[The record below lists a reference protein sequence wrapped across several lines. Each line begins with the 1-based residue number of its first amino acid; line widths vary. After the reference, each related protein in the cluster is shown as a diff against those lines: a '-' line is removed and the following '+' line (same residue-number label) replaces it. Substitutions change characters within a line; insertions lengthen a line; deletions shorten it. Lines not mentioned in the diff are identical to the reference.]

1 MTGAWDRGRAVR
13 GLGRAELVSDTDP
26 LPIVYVPA
34 ADGARIAIKRRPS
47 PGGPPVIF
55 LHGLAVN
62 ADLWDLPDVQGPDFR
77 YRSLAKILHAA
88 GYDIW
93 LVNFRGHGAPRMLS
107 APPEGQ
113 SDWCVDHFILYDLA
127 AVVDHVLQETGRAP
141 FVIGASMG
149 AMTLAGYVQGARLAG
164 AAEQAHIVAD
174 AASAEARQRNLAGCV
189 FVELPARLCWPD
201 SLYDE
206 EGRLRWGVLL
216 RDWWRND
223 GDVNHPFEMLSRWGW
238 LHALLDAVGQIPV
251 NWVAAEAGG
260 QPWYRKLPAPLADGI
275 AQVERAVVQAML
287 RIAGTFTGAT
297 NHRAEVMLQ
306 GHRYVLDHMK
316 AGVLRQLTKC
326 VRARAFVSALG
337 TPDHVYSDHYDLLTV
352 PTLVVQGGR
361 DRVANAEVT
370 RTAFYERIRSVDK
383 QLLFYEEIAHGELE
397 AAPIASQKVYPEIR
411 AWLGRVG
418 SRHPERPLRGRSE

>member
-1 MTGAWDRGRAVR
+1 M
-13 GLGRAELVSDTDP
+13 AEPVADTDP
-26 LPIVYVPA
+26 FPIVYVPA
-34 ADGARIAIKRRPS
+34 ADGARIAIKRRPQ
-47 PGGPPVIF
+47 PGGAPVIF

-62 ADLWDLPDVQGPDFR
+62 ADLWDLPEVRGKDFH
-77 YRSLAKILHAA
+77 YRSLAKVLHAA
-88 GYDIW
+88 GYDVW
-93 LVNFRGHGAPRMLS
+93 LVNLRGHGAPRMFS

-113 SDWCVDHFILYDLA
+113 SDWCLDHFILYDLP
-127 AVVDHVLQETGRAP
+127 AVVDHVLAETRRPP

-164 AAEQAHIVAD
+164 DAEQPRVLAD
-174 AASAEARQRNLAGCV
+174 AETARARQQRLAGCV
-189 FVELPARLCWPD
+189 FVEFPARLCWPD

-206 EGRLRWGVLL
+206 EGRLQWRVLL

-251 NWVAAEAGG
+251 NWVLAEQSGE
-260 QPWYRKLPAPLADGI
+260 PWYRKLPGPLADGVE
-275 AQVERAVVQAML
+275 QVERSVVQAML

-306 GHRYVLDHMK
+306 GRRYVLDHMK

-337 TPDHVYSDHYDLLTV
+337 TPDHVYSDHYDLVAL

-361 DRVANAEVT
+361 DRIANAEVT
-370 RTAFYERIRSVDK
+370 RTAFFERIPAADK
-383 QLLFYEEIAHGELE
+383 CLLFYEEIAHGELE
-397 AAPIASQKVYPEIR
+397 AAPIASEIVYPEIR
-411 AWLGRVG
+411 AWLDQR
-418 SRHPERPLRGRSE
+418 R